1 MTNHNKVRILF
12 LSHFYPPEM
21 GGAASRISGL
31 AKWLV
36 KFGHDVT
43 VITGYPNY
51 PMGKIFP
58 EYKNKKNKIE
68 FIDGVKILRSKVFPV
83 SYQSVF
89 VRLLN
94 YFTLF
99 FTALWNGIRKRKNF
113 DIIIASSPP
122 LTIGILGLILSKIY
136 KIPWIFDIRD
146 IWPDVAVEAEMIKE
160 DGIVHKLS
168 KKLADYLYRHT
179 TYITP
184 VTERKLTKIE
194 QVGIPISKMSVVPN
208 GVDFDLINAAKQ
220 KDWRSELGL
229 ENKFILAYAGLIG
242 IAQGVNMII
251 ETAIR
256 LKEENDIHFLIVG
269 EGVEKQKLHDRAKSL
284 KLNNV
289 TFLPSQLKETIPSL
303 LTTSD
308 IALIPLVSDKLLDAV
323 PSKLLEAWAC
333 KLPVILIAGGE
344 AADIVIKAHG
354 GIVVNSNDIESIE
367 TAIIK
372 LQNSPGLM
380 KEYAE
385 DGYKYVSKHFDR
397 ESLARA
403 MEKVIFKIV
412 EL

>member
-1 MTNHNKVRILF
+1 MTNRSKVRILF

-31 AKWLV
+31 ARWLV
-36 KFGHDVT
+36 KFGHNVT

-51 PMGKIFP
+51 PIGKIYP
-58 EYKNKKNKIE
+58 DYKNQKNKIE
-68 FIDGVKILRSKVFPV
+68 FIDGVQILRSKVLPV
-83 SYQSVF
+83 SYQSVL

-99 FTALWNGIRKRKNF
+99 FTALWSGIRKRNNF
-113 DIIIASSPP
+113 DIVIASSPP

-146 IWPDVAVEAEMIKE
+146 IWPDVAVEAGMVKE
-160 DGIVHKLS
+160 DGIVDRLS
-168 KKLADYLYRHT
+168 KKLADYLYKQA

-194 QVGIPISKMSVVPN
+194 KIDIHTSKISVVFN
-208 GVDFDLINAAKQ
+208 GVDFDLINNMKQ

-229 ENKFILAYAGLIG
+229 ENKFILSYAGLIG
-242 IAQGVNMII
+242 IAQGVNVII

-256 LKEENDIHFLIVG
+256 LKLENNIHFLIVG
-269 EGVEKQKLHDRAKSL
+269 EGIEKQKLQNRVKSL
-284 KLNNV
+284 GLSNI
-289 TFLPSQLKETIPSL
+289 TFLPSQPKESIPSL

-344 AADIVIKAHG
+344 AADIVSKAQG
-354 GIVVNSNDIESIE
+354 GIVVSSNDVEGIM

-372 LQNSPGLM
+372 LKDSPALMNKYSQNGFI
-380 KEYAE
+380 
-385 DGYKYVSKHFDR
+385 YVSRYFDR
-397 ESLARA
+397 KLLAKA
-403 MEKVIFKIV
+403 MEKIIFKII
-412 EL
+412 